1 MTQGWEAE
9 VLNCP
14 DIADNHD
21 NYHYCDIGDNDDD
34 NLHYY
39 DTRRRRAILGHN
51 FWFTSLSFAPSWE
64 GTLGLWASSVHTLER
79 AC

>member
-39 DTRRRRAILGHN
+39 DTRRQRAILG
-51 FWFTSLSFAPSWE
+51 LLLICPSHPQ
-64 GTLGLWASSVHTLER
+64 SVH